1 MSEAD
6 KMFDELGYIKK
17 FENERKAE
25 YRYIKKIMG
34 DLFDFSIIF
43 SKVSKIVVF
52 QGQEGFSMEE
62 LKAIN
67 KKCEE
72 LGWL

>member
-6 KMFDELGYIKK
+6 RMFEELGYIKK
-17 FENERKAE
+17 FENDRKTV

-34 DLFDFSIIF
+34 DLFDFNIVF

-52 QGQEGFSMEE
+52 QGQEGFGMEE

-72 LGWL
+72 LGWM

>member
-6 KMFDELGYIKK
+6 KMFKELGYGKEEENPLYICYTNLETITFNKVARTVYKDIDSGACAIK
-17 FENERKAE
+17 
-25 YRYIKKIMG
+25 
-34 DLFDFSIIF
+34 
-43 SKVSKIVVF
+43 
-52 QGQEGFSMEE
+52 MEE

-72 LGWL
+72 LGWI